1 MTNNKAEQPRCSI
14 VIRAFNEERHIGKL
28 LTGIKKQSVQNCEVI
43 LVDSGSTDST
53 VEIASGFDTRI
64 VSIDPEEFTFGR
76 SLNRGIKAAAGE
88 YIIIISAHCYPVYPD
103 WLEQLLK
110 PFEDPRIA
118 VCYGKQRGSETNHYS
133 EQQFFRSYFPDI
145 SQPNQGQ
152 PYTHNANAAIR
163 KSLWEGHPYD
173 EQLTGL
179 EDIAWSSWAK
189 EQGYS
194 IAYVADAE
202 IIHIHEETIK
212 QVYNRYRREAIAM
225 KQILPSSQ
233 FSIQNMISMII
244 RKLVKDSS
252 QARRDR
258 VLSKEIFNILRFR
271 VFQYLGTWQG
281 YRYSGKIDHQ
291 LHKQFYYPPQMLSE
305 KTPESRP
312 VEPINYH
319 AKLDGE
325 RKNS

>member
-1 MTNNKAEQPRCSI
+1 MINNKAGQPRCSI
-14 VIRAFNEERHIGKL
+14 IIRAFNEEQHIGKL
-28 LTGIKKQSVQNCEVI
+28 LTGIKKQTLQNYEVI

-64 VSIDPEEFTFGR
+64 VSIVPEEFTFGR
-76 SLNRGIKAAAGE
+76 SLNRGIKAAAGK

-110 PFEDPRIA
+110 PFEDPQIA

-145 SQPNQGQ
+145 SQPDQGQ
-152 PYTHNANAAIR
+152 PFTHNANAAIR
-163 KSLWEGHPYD
+163 KSLWEQHPYD

-179 EDIAWSSWAK
+179 EDLAWSSWAK

-212 QVYNRYRREAIAM
+212 QVHNRYRREAIAM

-233 FSIQNMISMII
+233 FSIRNMISMIV
-244 RKLVKDSS
+244 RKLVKDFS

-258 VLSKEIFNILRFR
+258 VLSKEFVNILRFR

-281 YRYSGKIDHQ
+281 YRYSGNIDHQ
-291 LHKQFYYPPQMLSE
+291 LHKFFYYPPQMLSE
-305 KTPESRP
+305 KIPESRL
-312 VEPINYH
+312 VEPINYPG
-319 AKLDGE
+319 KLDEEG
-325 RKNS
+325 KNL

>member
-1 MTNNKAEQPRCSI
+1 MNEIKADQPRCSI

-28 LTGIKKQSVQNCEVI
+28 LTGIKKQSIQNYEVI

-53 VEIASGFDTRI
+53 VEIATGFDTRI

-110 PFEDPRIA
+110 PFKDPQVA

-179 EDIAWSSWAK
+179 EDLAWSSWAK

-212 QVYNRYRREAIAM
+212 QVHNRYRREAIAM

-258 VLSKEIFNILRFR
+258 VLSKEFFNILRFR

-312 VEPINYH
+312 VEPIHYPV
-319 AKLDGE
+319 KLDEE
-325 RKNS
+325 RKNL